1 MSKYLV
7 TGGAGYI
14 GGTCVEKMIDR
25 GDEVVI
31 LDNLSTGHLEN
42 VNPNAIFVKGNVGD
56 KELLDKLFTD
66 HKIDAVLHFAGF
78 IQVGES
84 VKLPGKY
91 FENNLAQ
98 GISLLDSMAKN
109 GVKKIIF
116 SSTAA
121 IFGNP
126 KEIPIKE
133 YTEKEPINPYGE
145 SKLMLEK
152 VIKRFHDAYGIRF
165 TIFRYFN
172 ACGATKNS
180 RENHSPESHLIPIVF
195 ESITG
200 KRDLLTING
209 SDYKTP
215 DGTCVRD
222 YVHISDLVDAH
233 LLAIDYMNDHEENYF
248 NLGSGNGYS
257 IKQVVES
264 VERVTGRKVPVVMGA
279 RREGDPDFL
288 IASSEKAHRE
298 LGWSP
303 KFRDLDSI
311 IKTVWE
317 AIQN

>member
-14 GGTCVEKMIDR
+14 GGACVEKMIDR
-25 GDEVVI
+25 GDEVVV

-42 VNPNAIFVKGNVGD
+42 VNSKAKFIKGSVGD
-56 KELLDKLFTD
+56 KDLLDKLFTD
-66 HKIDAVLHFAGF
+66 HQIDAVLHFAGF

-84 VKLPGKY
+84 VKFPGKY

-98 GISLLDSMAKN
+98 GINLLESMAKS
-109 GVKKIIF
+109 GVNKIIF

-121 IFGNP
+121 VFGNP

-133 YTEKEPINPYGE
+133 EAEKEPINPYGE

-180 RENHSPESHLIPIVF
+180 IENHSPESHLIPIVF

-200 KRDLLTING
+200 KRNFLTING

-257 IKQVVES
+257 IKQVVDS

-288 IASSEKAHRE
+288 IAGSEKAHKE

-317 AIQN
+317 AVQN

>member
-98 GISLLDSMAKN
+98 GINLLDSMAKN